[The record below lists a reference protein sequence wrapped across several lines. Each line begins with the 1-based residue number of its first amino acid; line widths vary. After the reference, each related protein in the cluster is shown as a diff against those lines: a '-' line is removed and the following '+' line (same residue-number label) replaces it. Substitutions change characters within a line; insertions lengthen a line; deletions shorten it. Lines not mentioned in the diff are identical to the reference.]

1 MGTHSIAQIISSVNT
16 FREKPPVW
24 AGNAFHIFH
33 IMYEKMEISPYVL
46 HNLGLELKPF
56 SCFCVRVQENRVL
69 GGGVG
74 SDKKQKASAARK
86 CRGSFCDLTISY

>member
-1 MGTHSIAQIISSVNT
+1 
-16 FREKPPVW
+16 
-24 AGNAFHIFH
+24 
-33 IMYEKMEISPYVL
+33 MEILLYIL

-56 SCFCVRVQENRVL
+56 SCFRVRVQENRVRG